1 MESAAPFAC
10 MNSCCSSVELQNA
23 SLQTPQTTCSQN
35 NAEDSLIDLLNKG
48 IIAEDGTVLFAFDHT
63 QMLEFLNQLAQQGT
77 ENTYA
82 LAVQQQR
89 SECL

>member
-1 MESAAPFAC
+1 

-23 SLQTPQTTCSQN
+23 FLQTPKTTCRLN
-35 NAEDSLIDLLNKG
+35 NAEDSIIDPLNKG
-48 IIAEDGTVLFAFDHT
+48 IIAKDGKALFVFDHT
-63 QMLEFLNQLAQQGT
+63 QMLEFMKQLAQQGT

-82 LAVQQQR
+82 LAMQQQR